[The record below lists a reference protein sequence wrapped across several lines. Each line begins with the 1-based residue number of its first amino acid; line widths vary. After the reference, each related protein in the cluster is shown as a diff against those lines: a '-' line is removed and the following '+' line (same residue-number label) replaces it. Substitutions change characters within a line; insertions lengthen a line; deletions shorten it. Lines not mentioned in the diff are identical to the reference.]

1 MTAALSPRL
10 QLKRVFR
17 RYYLQVCGDGI
28 PDPSDAYIAC
38 LDYLDWRCEV
48 LGRRLTDD
56 ELAEEMERLGGELE
70 QDLMRRGDEYKRLV
84 VEEPL
89 LNRLSECMVVARG
102 READRP
108 S

>member
-10 QLKRVFR
+10 QLKRTFC
-17 RYYLQVCGDGI
+17 RYYLQVCGEGI

-38 LDYLDWRCEV
+38 LEYLAWRSEA

-56 ELAEEMERLGGELE
+56 ELAEETGRLCGELE

-84 VEEPL
+84 AQEPIL
-89 LNRLSECMVVARG
+89 GRLAECMLVARG
-102 READRP
+102 REANRE